1 MTVGGG
7 WSWPRIA
14 RRIRV
19 PLGFAFALLYIWFA
33 RPAWWSLAAGGAI
46 AIPGLLIRAI
56 ASGHVRKNRELTTSG
71 PYRYTRNPLYL
82 GSLIIAAGFA
92 LCSRNGW
99 IAAGLA
105 LIFLA
110 VYLPV
115 IGAEEQHLR
124 SEFSAFEEYSRSV
137 PRLFPRFSPTPESA
151 ASSNSEEAR
160 FSRQLYLKHR
170 EYNSLLGAAGMLLAL
185 AAKIIWFNG

>member
-92 LCSRNGW
+92 LCCMLS
-99 IAAGLA
+99 
-105 LIFLA
+105 A
-110 VYLPV
+110 V
-115 IGAEEQHLR
+115 
-124 SEFSAFEEYSRSV
+124 
-137 PRLFPRFSPTPESA
+137 
-151 ASSNSEEAR
+151 EEACPGYDWIVGRHLQPLGCGSRESVEDVRRRR
-160 FSRQLYLKHR
+160 FQRGR
-170 EYNSLLGAAGMLLAL
+170 
-185 AAKIIWFNG
+185 